1 MSKYRYNYP
10 EVTTPEEL
18 ASDANCIMLEYKSY
32 FIGIGYV
39 CTEGYYNVGI
49 YEFAE
54 DETFEKDRMEC
65 RIERQT
71 VMPVNFSTSG
81 QAAKSAIN
89 LIEDAERFMQED

>member
-1 MSKYRYNYP
+1 MSKYRYNYE

-18 ASDANCIMLEYKSY
+18 DSDANCIMLEYKSY

-65 RIERQT
+65 RIELQT
-71 VMPVNFSTSG
+71 VMPVNFPTSG

-89 LIEDAERFMQED
+89 LIEDAERFMQQE